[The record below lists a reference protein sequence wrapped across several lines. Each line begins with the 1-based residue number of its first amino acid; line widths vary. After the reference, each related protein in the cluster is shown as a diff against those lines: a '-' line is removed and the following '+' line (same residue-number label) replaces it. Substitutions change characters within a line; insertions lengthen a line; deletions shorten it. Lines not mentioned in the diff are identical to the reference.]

1 MPVFALTEDILFP
14 PAHLAD
20 RSGLVAVGGDLSP
33 ARLLAAYRQGIFP
46 WYGEGDPL
54 LWWSPHP
61 RFVLT
66 PRELH
71 ISGSLRAL
79 LRKNAFAVTFDRD
92 FPAVIA
98 ACGRHRPGRD
108 ETWIT
113 PEMREAYL
121 TLHELGYAHS
131 VEAWQGENLV
141 GGLYGVSLG
150 RCFFGESMFTEVS
163 NASKAAFVSLVE
175 RLGECD
181 FTLIDCQVFTRHL
194 QSLGARMIARKTFLN
209 RLRLALAHP
218 TLRGNWGERPGFI
231 VQPGNPEAPGT
242 RRLPVQNRR
251 RAHGTEGKPG
261 GLE

>member
-20 RSGLVAVGGDLSP
+20 RSGLVAIGGDLSP
-33 ARLLAAYRQGIFP
+33 ARLLVAYRQGIFP

-79 LRKNAFAVTFDRD
+79 LRKNTFAVTFDRD

-98 ACGRHRPGRD
+98 ACGRSRPGRD
-108 ETWIT
+108 KTWIT
-113 PEMREAYL
+113 SEMREAYL

-131 VEAWQGENLV
+131 VEAWQGGNLV

-163 NASKAAFVSLVE
+163 NASKAAFVRLVE

-194 QSLGARMIARKTFLN
+194 HSLGARMIARNTFLN

-218 TLRGNWGERPGFI
+218 TLRGNWGERPEFI
-231 VQPGNPEAPGT
+231 FQPGNPEDPKT
-242 RRLPVQNRR
+242 RRLPARQRQR
-251 RAHGTEGKPG
+251 SHGTKGKPEG
-261 GLE
+261 SE